1 MISAI
6 TSQTAKPGDAA
17 AAASVSATGGPPRP
31 AASSTLTSAVQAV
44 LLLEVPVL
52 TVLRFHLRIYHLAR
66 ALRGLVAE
74 MQLFDTQA
82 CAMSLFINAT
92 EPVMTQKLG
101 NGAGAGEQAAPGT
114 TLESVATFFLGPRG
128 TVLAQQALID
138 DDLIFLH
145 APAQIALAIL
155 RTMQQEAKQFGVA
168 HVGAGTSGGGGAAAA
183 QAALASLDIV
193 DRFLASK
200 AASAPLPPSAL
211 PNNSTPAQRA
221 REQAALVEGSQA
233 RLASIQA
240 RLESAR
246 SSAMSLDKKV
256 LKLIEKRRKAVSNPL
271 KDPSSKIYAAAKEE
285 AAQAKMDKRAAKKAK
300 ERAENTKKE
309 DDFLM
314 GLAPADKPSAA
325 SSGAHN
331 NVASAAAAD
340 DDDDDGGFV
349 IKRAKR
355 SHESTP
361 IQATDAAAAA
371 APATLGSPAV
381 ESDISMLPSPRLNR
395 KSSNLAQQFAEAAAA
410 DAAGGGGDG
419 AME

>member
-17 AAASVSATGGPPRP
+17 AAAPSVSATGGPPRP

-44 LLLEVPVL
+44 LSLEVPVL

-101 NGAGAGEQAAPGT
+101 SAGEQAPGT

-168 HVGAGTSGGGGAAAA
+168 HVGAGSAGGGGAAAA

-193 DRFLASK
+193 ERFLASK
-200 AASAPLPPSAL
+200 AGSAPLPPSAL
-211 PNNSTPAQRA
+211 PNNATPAQRA
-221 REQAALVEGSQA
+221 REQAALVEASQA
-233 RLASIQA
+233 RIASIQA

-300 ERAENTKKE
+300 ERAENTKRE

-314 GLAPADKPSAA
+314 GLVPGDKPPAA
-325 SSGAHN
+325 AASSSSGAHN
-331 NVASAAAAD
+331 NVASAAV

-361 IQATDAAAAA
+361 IQASDASAA
-371 APATLGSPAV
+371 APVALGSPAV